1 MKKPHIRVLWTW
13 EIYTLLLAVLLGGIC
28 AILFVL
34 PIPHWIGWTAVG
46 VFAALILVL
55 SLFYLPLSYRRRFYG
70 IVDDRLVVKGGIIYI
85 YCKTMP
91 LESVKYVMSIRGPLE
106 QLLHLTVLV
115 VFSAGSLV
123 IVSGLTEDEGETMG
137 QTLLSRLR

>member
-28 AILFVL
+28 AVLFVL
-34 PIPHWIGWTAVG
+34 PIPHWIGWTAAG

-55 SLFYLPLSYRRRFYG
+55 SLFYLPLSYRRRSYG

-123 IVSGLTEDEGETMG
+123 IVSGLTEDEGEAMR